1 MDAKERT
8 AMGKVEDVILRHSQ
22 RGMTT
27 LKAYLDED
35 YCAQAADALLA
46 LPKGTV
52 ILTTGFYV
60 AGYAETD
67 GPLGTVYLAKALNAL
82 GYHAVILTDAF
93 CQGFFEPEQVEVV
106 YAPIDAPK
114 TYYQDL
120 LKQYQPAACIAI
132 ERCGENVQGDY
143 ANMRGVSIAEHTA
156 RIDELFEL
164 AKEQHIP
171 TFGVGD
177 GGNEIGMGNL
187 KEVISEK
194 LSLVPCR
201 TCVDHLII
209 ATVSNWG
216 AYGLTACLEAKT
228 GKKVFPSYPEVA
240 KYLESIVALDS
251 VDGVKK
257 EHICTVDGF
266 SAEIEKEIVEGL
278 ENLLQV

>member
-1 MDAKERT
+1 M
-8 AMGKVEDVILRHSQ
+8 
-22 RGMTT
+22 
-27 LKAYLDED
+27 
-35 YCAQAADALLA
+35 
-46 LPKGTV
+46 
-52 ILTTGFYV
+52 
-60 AGYAETD
+60 
-67 GPLGTVYLAKALNAL
+67 
-82 GYHAVILTDAF
+82 
-93 CQGFFEPEQVEVV
+93 EVV

-201 TCVDHLII
+201 TCVDHLIHCYSI
-209 ATVSNWG
+209 QLGSLRPDSLPGSKDREKGISVLSGSGQVSGEHRCPWQCG
-216 AYGLTACLEAKT
+216 RC
-228 GKKVFPSYPEVA
+228 KKRT
-240 KYLESIVALDS
+240 YLYRRRFLPQRL
-251 VDGVKK
+251 KRK
-257 EHICTVDGF
+257 
-266 SAEIEKEIVEGL
+266 L
-278 ENLLQV
+278 